1 MFGANEGYLIR
12 YMINTKM
19 ITMFRMIAVS
29 DMNKTTWHN
38 VGDTFGVAI
47 HWFIASN
54 AFGV

>member
-19 ITMFRMIAVS
+19 ITMFNMIAVS

-54 AFGV
+54 AIGV